1 VELLVVMAILGL
13 LALISVPQVIKYLD
27 GAKVSTAK
35 TAVTSLSSTLD
46 LLRMDAG
53 RYPTTQEG
61 LDALISPPAGMTGW
75 NGPYVKKKAQL
86 SDPWGRPYQYRS
98 PGQHGEF
105 DLFSS
110 GPKPE
115 ESGDETEAAIANW

>member
-27 GAKVSTAK
+27 GAKLSTAK
-35 TAVTSLSSTLD
+35 TAVESLSSTLD

-53 RYPTTQEG
+53 RYPTTEEG
-61 LDALISPPAGMTGW
+61 LDALLSPPAGMTGW

-86 SDPWGRPYQYRS
+86 SDPWGRRYHYRS

-105 DLFSS
+105 DLFST

-115 ESGDETEAAIANW
+115 ESGSESEPAIANW